1 MSDPRILSAL
11 PVLLLIGSISGCA
24 TPSPRIVPM
33 ECPTFPRPPADL
45 MQPPATTSYWPFYER
60 LKRID

>member
-1 MSDPRILSAL
+1 MTDLRILCVVL
-11 PVLLLIGSISGCA
+11 VVLLIVSTSGCA
-24 TPSPRIVPM
+24 LLSPKIVPM
-33 ECPTFPRPPADL
+33 ECPALPRPPADL